1 VNLNGGEGE
10 ESNIGG
16 NNLRVYVDG
25 REGEENRDGSMEAGT
40 GQEQHVVVAVSRVD
54 SELMVHLENSV
65 RFSRH
70 SPMFLLV
77 QLLPDSLLN
86 PFVPSLFRQEGE
98 EKIFV
103 WGNHV

>member
-1 VNLNGGEGE
+1 
-10 ESNIGG
+10 
-16 NNLRVYVDG
+16 LRVYVDG

-70 SPMFLLV
+70 SPMFLSVGSITAGFVVEPVCPILV
-77 QLLPDSLLN
+77 P
-86 PFVPSLFRQEGE
+86 PRR
-98 EKIFV
+98 
-103 WGNHV
+103 